1 MCFPPLKSIL
11 CNCKSPAELRA
22 AADPLSYSSYLPQVS
37 IILTLMVPYDAID
50 TESPLMEMFVARGF
64 YAAKFIVAI
73 GSVAGLTVSLL
84 GSLFPMPRV
93 IYAMAGDGLLF
104 RSVIH
109 TRAFGFLLCLSSQAW
124 AITRSSH
131 CSLQF

>member
-1 MCFPPLKSIL
+1 
-11 CNCKSPAELRA
+11 
-22 AADPLSYSSYLPQVS
+22 
-37 IILTLMVPYDAID
+37 MVPYDAID
-50 TESPLMEMFVARGF
+50 TESPLMEMFVAHGF

-104 RSVIH
+104 RSVVPMLVFIFSPLGP
-109 TRAFGFLLCLSSQAW
+109 RGKCAGRDGDCPAP
-124 AITRSSH
+124 
-131 CSLQF
+131 

>member
-1 MCFPPLKSIL
+1 MTSKIEAHAEKRQIQTTTQASDTRAGPFPSCEAFIPTVSPLYLQPCFLL
-11 CNCKSPAELRA
+11 FQ
-22 AADPLSYSSYLPQVS
+22 QVS
-37 IILTLMVPYDAID
+37 MILTLMVPYYAID
-50 TESPLMEMFVARGF
+50 TESPLMEMFVAHGF

-104 RSVIH
+104 R
-109 TRAFGFLLCLSSQAW
+109 
-124 AITRSSH
+124 
-131 CSLQF
+131 